1 MPPASCRSFNRHE
14 SGKADVTTKEAK
26 IPYVHPLA
34 DRYASK
40 EMLKVFS
47 AQHRHET
54 WRRLWVALAE
64 AEMEMGLPVTEK
76 AIQEMKAGLEDIDF
90 DKAAEYEKRFRHD
103 VMAHVHLYGDVAPS
117 AKGII
122 HLGAAS
128 AFIGDNTDLIQH
140 REGLQ
145 ILQARILRCVE
156 ALADF
161 AREHKELPTLGL
173 THFQPAQPT
182 TVGKRAT
189 LWIQDFLLD
198 MEEMEFRLE
207 TLRFRGIRGTTGT
220 QASFLS
226 LLEGDH
232 EKVEELESLVAA
244 KMGFPQSFGVTGQTS
259 SRKVDQGFLA
269 TLAGIGASASK
280 MGNDLRLLAHLREVE
295 EPFEKEQIGSSS
307 MPYKRNPMR
316 AERICALSRHA
327 ITLSQ
332 DPAFTAATQWLER
345 TLDDSANRRVS
356 VPDAY
361 LSIDGVLVLVEN
373 IARGLVVNPMVI
385 QRNLEEHL
393 PFLATETVMM
403 LATQRGGDRQHLH
416 ERIRQHS
423 MDAARQMKDEG
434 TRADL
439 LTRLAADP
447 AFGMSLEELRNLVDP
462 RDFVGR
468 APEQVDR
475 FLEEWVNPVLERYSD
490 SSVLTIGD
498 PDVRV

>member
-1 MPPASCRSFNRHE
+1 MSDKDGPDR
-14 SGKADVTTKEAK
+14 
-26 IPYVHPLA
+26 YVHPLA

-40 EMLKVFS
+40 EMLKIFS
-47 AQHRHET
+47 PQHRFGT

-64 AEMEMGLPVTEK
+64 AEKELGLPVTDH
-76 AIQEMKAGLEDIDF
+76 AIQEMKAGLENFDF
-90 DKAAEYEKRFRHD
+90 DKAAEYERRFRHD
-103 VMAHVHLYGDVAPS
+103 VMAHVHLFGDVAPS
-117 AKGII
+117 ARGII

-140 REGLQ
+140 REAILLLRTR
-145 ILQARILRCVE
+145 IVRCLQA
-156 ALADF
+156 LAGF
-161 AREHKELPTLGL
+161 AKEHRELATLGF

-189 LWIQDFLLD
+189 LWIQDLLLD
-198 MEEMEFRLE
+198 LEEIEFRLE

-226 LLEGDH
+226 LMEGDH
-232 EKVEELESLVAA
+232 AKVERLEALVAE
-244 KMGFPQSFGVTGQTS
+244 KMGFPRSFGVTGQTAT
-259 SRKVDQGFLA
+259 RKVDQALLA
-269 TLAGIGASASK
+269 TLAGIGASTSK

-316 AERICALSRHA
+316 AERICALSRHV
-327 ITLSQ
+327 ITLAQ

-361 LSIDGVLVLVEN
+361 LSMDGVLVLVEN
-373 IARGLVVNPMVI
+373 VASGLIVNPMVI
-385 QRNLEEHL
+385 RRNLEEHL

-403 LATQRGGDRQHLH
+403 LATQRGGDRQDLH

-423 MDAARQMKDEG
+423 MDAARKMKEEG
-434 TRADL
+434 ARADL
-439 LTRLAADP
+439 LERIAGDP
-447 AFGMSLEELRNLVDP
+447 AFGMSGEELEDLVDP

-475 FLEEWVNPVLERYSD
+475 FLEEWVDPVLDRYSD
-490 SSVLTIGD
+490 PSMHAIGD

>member
-1 MPPASCRSFNRHE
+1 VTEKTAE
-14 SGKADVTTKEAK
+14 SR
-26 IPYVHPLA
+26 YVHPLA

-47 AQHRHET
+47 ADHRFGT

-64 AEMEMGLPVTEK
+64 AEREMGLPVSEE
-76 AIQEMKAGLEDIDF
+76 AISEMKSGLENLDF
-90 DKAAEYEKRFRHD
+90 QKAAEYERRFRHD
-103 VMAHVHLYGDVAPS
+103 VMAHVHLFGDVAPS
-117 AKGII
+117 ARGII

-140 REGLQ
+140 REGLL
-145 ILQARILRCVE
+145 ILRARIVRCVQ
-156 ALADF
+156 ALAAF
-161 AREHKELPTLGL
+161 ARDYRELPTLGF

-198 MEEMEFRLE
+198 VEEIEFRLE

-226 LLEGDH
+226 LMDGDH
-232 EKVEELESLVAA
+232 EKVEKLETLVAE
-244 KMGFPQSFGVTGQTS
+244 KMGFARSFGVTGQTA
-259 SRKVDQGFLA
+259 SRKVDQALLA
-269 TLAGIGASASK
+269 TLAGVGASASK

-316 AERICALSRHA
+316 AERICALSRHV

-361 LSIDGVLVLVEN
+361 LSMDGVLVLVEN
-373 IARGLVVNPMVI
+373 VARGLVVNPMVI

-403 LATQRGGDRQHLH
+403 LATQRGGDRQDLH

-423 MDAARQMKDEG
+423 MDAARGMKEEG
-434 TRADL
+434 SRADL
-439 LTRLAADP
+439 LERIAGDP
-447 AFGMSLEELRNLVDP
+447 TFGMSMEELQDLVNP

-468 APEQVDR
+468 APEQVDQ
-475 FLEEWVNPVLERYSD
+475 FLSEWVDPVLKRYSD
-490 SSVLTIGD
+490 PSMQTIGE